1 MKKKSGGN
9 SCKVSI
15 IVPVYN
21 AEVFVGRCIE
31 SILGQQY
38 SNFELILI
46 DDGSSDRSLE
56 ICRNYNDSRILII
69 THDSN
74 KGVSEARNT
83 GIKAARG
90 KWLAFVDADDMVSS
104 DWLSGFINYKGDADL
119 ITHPVVLKENGKES
133 YTMYHDATGKSVEQN
148 IFELYKSHLLGF
160 IWSMFFNR
168 NFILEHNLL
177 FDNRLRAVEDL
188 EFMSRFA
195 ANTTSIVSFNLG
207 YYQYTFPLAGK
218 KYGKF
223 NNVYNRIY
231 TNMRNIFQT
240 PKIREQF
247 IEDIVHNM
255 IGYILQAYLWHK
267 IDIANNCI
275 DYYRKEMG
283 TPYILK
289 STRKLSVVCNLLI
302 KINARCLL
310 QYVAKKHVTKA
321 NALGFEYIQFD
332 NI

>member
-9 SCKVSI
+9 SCEVSI

-83 GIKAARG
+83 GIEAARG
-90 KWLAFVDADDMVSS
+90 KWLAFVDADDTVSS
-104 DWLSGFINYKGDADL
+104 DWLSGFTDYNGDADL

-133 YTMYHDATGKSVEQN
+133 YTMYHDATGKSIEQN

-160 IWSMFFNR
+160 IWSMFLNR
-168 NFILEHNLL
+168 NFILSHNLL
-177 FDNRLRAVEDL
+177 FDSRLQAIEDL

-195 ANTTSIVSFNLG
+195 VNTTSIASFNLG
-207 YYQYTFPLAGK
+207 HYKYTFPNGK
-218 KYGKF
+218 KSYGKI
-223 NNVYNRIY
+223 NNVYFRIY
-231 TNMRNIFQT
+231 TNIGNIFKT
-240 PKIREQF
+240 PVIRKQF
-247 IEDIVHNM
+247 TEDIASNM
-255 IGYILQAYLWHK
+255 IWYILQAYSWRR

-275 DYYRKEMG
+275 NYYCKEIG
-283 TPYILK
+283 TSYILK
-289 STRKLSVVCNLLI
+289 SASKLFVVCNLLI
-302 KINARCLL
+302 KINARYLL
-310 QYVAKKHVTKA
+310 QYIAKKHITKM
-321 NALGFEYIQFD
+321 NALGFEYINF
-332 NI
+332 NNE